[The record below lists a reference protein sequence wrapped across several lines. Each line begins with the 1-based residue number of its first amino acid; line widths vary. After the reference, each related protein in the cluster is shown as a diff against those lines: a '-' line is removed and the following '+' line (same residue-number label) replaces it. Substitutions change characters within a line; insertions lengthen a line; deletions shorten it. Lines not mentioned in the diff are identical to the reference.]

1 MGGGTM
7 HVDHLVPQLRNNLN
21 NNFSSSSSTSS
32 SNLQPSLPTD
42 NNTNNTLSS
51 CCCNNGQ
58 LCRKQEIT
66 ATGCIYNH
74 VFETVPS
81 QREVQDAIS
90 ALQEFMKAV
99 SSTITVQQISD
110 TYDSRIVVSQGYKRL
125 YDALQLLQADPAVK
139 RLVVSLS
146 SDEAIWDAVIR
157 NVLHQR
163 LLELPNTANCQRPQT
178 SEQKDITIEILNWIF
193 HIMKGKILEMIES
206 FQSLMNDL
214 FRYPGI
220 ENATRAR
227 DATQVDE
234 KVRSSTLLSIVILL
248 IVIMARYQSRQA

>member
-7 HVDHLVPQLRNNLN
+7 HVDNLVPKFRNKLN

-32 SNLQPSLPTD
+32 SNLQPSLQID
-42 NNTNNTLSS
+42 SNTNNTLSS

-66 ATGCIYNH
+66 ASGCVYNH

-81 QREVQDAIS
+81 QREVEDAIS

-99 SSTITVQQISD
+99 ASTITVQQISD
-110 TYDSRIVVSQGYKRL
+110 TYDSRIVLSQGYKRL

-163 LLELPNTANCQRPQT
+163 LLEFPNTG
-178 SEQKDITIEILNWIF
+178 L
-193 HIMKGKILEMIES
+193 
-206 FQSLMNDL
+206 
-214 FRYPGI
+214 
-220 ENATRAR
+220 
-227 DATQVDE
+227 
-234 KVRSSTLLSIVILL
+234 RS
-248 IVIMARYQSRQA
+248 

>member
-42 NNTNNTLSS
+42 NNTLSS

-66 ATGCIYNH
+66 ATGCVYNH

-90 ALQEFMKAV
+90 ALQE
-99 SSTITVQQISD
+99 
-110 TYDSRIVVSQGYKRL
+110 
-125 YDALQLLQADPAVK
+125 
-139 RLVVSLS
+139 
-146 SDEAIWDAVIR
+146 
-157 NVLHQR
+157 
-163 LLELPNTANCQRPQT
+163 
-178 SEQKDITIEILNWIF
+178 
-193 HIMKGKILEMIES
+193 
-206 FQSLMNDL
+206 
-214 FRYPGI
+214 
-220 ENATRAR
+220 
-227 DATQVDE
+227 
-234 KVRSSTLLSIVILL
+234 
-248 IVIMARYQSRQA
+248 